1 MDNLTTILGIALL
14 EKIDRR
20 ILVTYNENGTLREP
34 QAQRE
39 FEQKI
44 LILLNG
50 LYQKSEGETHV
61 LTIEGLLIVVNIYS
75 DFYLLVVAE
84 ERENEVVLADLLA
97 TIHSAALV
105 FCGKEINT
113 KLVYRFYP
121 QLALLLNEVF
131 DNGLILTTS
140 SSDLVARVLM
150 QDSKKSKGA
159 STPNQKGSMMSF
171 FNLNG

>member
-14 EKIDRR
+14 EKTDRR
-20 ILVTYNENGTLREP
+20 ILVSYNENGILREP

-44 LILLNG
+44 LALLNG

-61 LTIEGLLIVVNIYS
+61 LTVEGLLIVVNIYS
-75 DFYLLVVAE
+75 DFYLLVVAD
-84 ERENEVVLADLLA
+84 ERENEVVLADLVA

-113 KLVYRFYP
+113 KLIYRFYP

-131 DNGLILTTS
+131 DNGLILTTNS
-140 SSDLVARVLM
+140 TDLVARVLM

-159 STPNQKGSMMSF
+159 STPNRGGMMNF
-171 FNLNG
+171 FNFNG